1 MDRRSGHWGGRAL
14 HGCSSRGC
22 TWRGT
27 TRDPGHTLR
36 GRGEPV
42 CVVDAAGIR
51 FGKPF
56 PAVDGQLADVPV
68 PGLERLGRR
77 RIRDRPLDARPYLVH
92 LRGAGD
98 LVGGFEFLPLIGP
111 AKARQQLLQQMPR
124 VRSRR
129 AGRPDRAPRRSP
141 GLRRSARPGCRQRP
155 SVPGSRASARP
166 LWGAGSSGQ
175 VKGRVP
181 GLRRAASALPPPRL
195 RPASAPRGQHHQRG
209 DPAVGRRLGSG
220 ARTRRRGRP
229 DPVRV
234 RRTEQAGPAPV
245 RQGVKP
251 SCGRA

>member
-22 TWRGT
+22 TRRGT

-56 PAVDGQLADVPV
+56 PAVDGQLAGVPV

-92 LRGAGD
+92 LRGVGD

-155 SVPGSRASARP
+155 SVPGSRAAARP

-181 GLRRAASALPPPRL
+181 GLRRAASALPPPARL
-195 RPASAPRGQHHQRG
+195 QPRAASTINGAIHPLDGGWAAVRGHAG
-209 DPAVGRRLGSG
+209 AVGLTRCPSAERS
-220 ARTRRRGRP
+220 RRRPRP
-229 DPVRV
+229 YD
-234 RRTEQAGPAPV
+234 
-245 RQGVKP
+245 
-251 SCGRA
+251 RA